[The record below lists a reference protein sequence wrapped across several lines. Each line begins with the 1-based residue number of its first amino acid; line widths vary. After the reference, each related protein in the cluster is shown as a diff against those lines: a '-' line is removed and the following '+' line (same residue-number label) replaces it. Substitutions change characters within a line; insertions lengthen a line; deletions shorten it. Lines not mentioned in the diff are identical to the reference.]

1 MTSPEEEAVL
11 EANRVFYAAVEAGD
25 IDALRRIWWDHPDTV
40 CVHPGA
46 DPIHGTEGVL
56 RSWSLIMANTPYIQF
71 FLTDVRVSVAGDRA
85 VVTLTENIL
94 VAGEGA
100 ANDTFQGGL
109 ARAINVFS
117 LTPEGWRVWVHQAAP
132 VLSGGS

>member
-1 MTSPEEEAVL
+1 MTTPEVDAVL
-11 EANRVFYAAVEAGD
+11 EANQEFYAAVEAGD
-25 IDALRRIWWDHPDTV
+25 IDALRRVWWDHPDTV
-40 CVHPGA
+40 CLHPGA

-94 VAGEGA
+94 AAGSGELT
-100 ANDTFQGGL
+100 DSFQG
-109 ARAINVFS
+109 ARALAMNVFT
-117 LTPEGWRVWVHQAAP
+117 LTSEGWRVWIHQAAP
-132 VLSGGS
+132 VLSGES